1 MTDFFIQLIDSRL
14 PSDWWREVME
24 RFLEVGDPVE
34 LRLWPEESAELR
46 LAAALGP
53 VTAEGWERVARGT
66 LTRELRT
73 ALLAAPPADGSGY
86 SKMTRFF
93 TIHAKNSRC
102 DLWSQ
107 HYGTELAVSLRDPED
122 AAFLR
127 QVLARYPEG
136 FSVSEGEGLFPPGQ

>member
-73 ALLAAPPADGSGY
+73 ALLAAPPADGPWCPSW
-86 SKMTRFF
+86 R
-93 TIHAKNSRC
+93 R
-102 DLWSQ
+102 
-107 HYGTELAVSLRDPED
+107 
-122 AAFLR
+122 
-127 QVLARYPEG
+127 
-136 FSVSEGEGLFPPGQ
+136 